1 MTRVHTSPSYRLV
14 KRAIDIA
21 VALAVLPV
29 VLLVTAIAAIAVMV
43 DSPGSPF
50 FVQSRTGKDGRRFP
64 MIKLRTMVVDAEDRK
79 SDLAEVN
86 ARTGPDFKI
95 EDDPRITRVGRVL
108 RATSLDEI
116 PQFLNVLAGHMSLVG
131 PRPTSFAADTYA
143 LWQTKRLEVRPGLT
157 GVWQV
162 YGRDLEDFDDRVRLE
177 VTYLSKMS
185 VSTDISLILKTVPT
199 MLSRSGR

>member
-1 MTRVHTSPSYRLV
+1 MTRVHTSPIYRFA

-21 VALAVLPV
+21 VSLVVLPV
-29 VLLVTAIAAIAVMV
+29 VVAVTVVAAIAIMI

-50 FVQSRTGKDGRRFP
+50 FIQSRTGKDGRRFP
-64 MIKLRTMVVDAEDRK
+64 MIKLRTMVADAEHLK
-79 SDLAEVN
+79 ADLAAAN

-108 RATSLDEI
+108 RATSIDEI

-131 PRPTSFAADTYA
+131 PRPTSFAADSYE

-177 VTYLSKMS
+177 VTYLSQMS
-185 VSTDISLILKTVPT
+185 ISTDISLILKTVPT